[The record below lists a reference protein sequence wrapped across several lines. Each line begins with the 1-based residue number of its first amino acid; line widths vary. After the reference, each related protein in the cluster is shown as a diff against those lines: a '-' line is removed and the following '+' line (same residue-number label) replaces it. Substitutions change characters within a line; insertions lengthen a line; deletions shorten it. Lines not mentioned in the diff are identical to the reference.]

1 MKITRRSALLGT
13 AAAVSFA
20 APVSPWPEHLNRA
33 SDPLVALRARREHL
47 RTTICNFP
55 NTHEGDE
62 QANALVHVLCDSEVQ
77 IMRTEAET
85 LAGALVQVEQL
96 CLWERDGVVI
106 GGDEAVE
113 RLIEVLPERIAR
125 LAESP
130 S

>member
-1 MKITRRSALLGT
+1 MNITRRSALLGT
-13 AAAVSFA
+13 AAAMSVA
-20 APVSPWPEHLNRA
+20 APVAMAKYRSQAR
-33 SDPLVALRARREHL
+33 DPLVPLRAHREHL
-47 RTTICNFP
+47 RTTICNLP
-55 NTHEGDE
+55 DTHEGDE
-62 QANALVHVLCDSEVQ
+62 LSDALVDDLCDSEVQ
-77 IMRTEAET
+77 IMQAEPET

-125 LAESP
+125 LAGSP